1 MDQEYRN
8 QTLLK
13 PLKPTRKQVVVIG
26 GGIIGMSTAYFL
38 AQAGHQVALIE
49 QRRNVAEVATLG
61 NSGML
66 ATASTTPWAIN
77 GMRRRILSGVFS
89 QEAATILN
97 ARLSPSLWRW
107 LLHWTSGPE
116 LQRYQLQCERM
127 QRLASY
133 SQHILLQLQQHHPLD
148 YEQSHGLLKL
158 FRTEKELAATAPLQ
172 AMLSER
178 NVAFKLLD
186 SAAAQTLEP
195 ALATSRNIAGGL
207 YFPELASGN
216 CTLFT
221 KQLKSLA
228 IASGV
233 QCHFGLKVDAV
244 EPQDS
249 RVALKIGKDVLH
261 ADAVVVAAG
270 VGSMALLKKLSIKV
284 PLQAVKTYTAT
295 AAVKNH
301 DAAPTLA
308 LQDDAYNVTMARFG
322 ERIRIAGI
330 AELGATDTTIDDKA
344 LRTLLKVTQDWYP
357 DAANYHNA
365 QMWTGHIPM
374 LADEVPL
381 VGATGS
387 SNVYINIGHGG
398 SGWSM
403 ALGAANIVADQL
415 SGRTPEIDTDGL
427 TLARYRR

>member
-1 MDQEYRN
+1 VIQQE
-8 QTLLK
+8 LLK
-13 PLKPTRKQVVVIG
+13 PAQRQIVVIG
-26 GGIIGMSTAYFL
+26 GGVIGMCTAFFL
-38 AQAGHQVALIE
+38 AEAGHQVALIE
-49 QRRNVAEVATLG
+49 QRRNVAEVSTLG

-66 ATASTTPWAIN
+66 APASATPWAVD
-77 GMRRRILSGVFS
+77 GMRKRILSGLFS

-107 LLHWTSGPE
+107 LLRWTSKPE
-116 LQRYQLQCERM
+116 LQRYQLHMERM

-133 SQHILLQLQQHHPLD
+133 SQGILLQLQQHFQLD
-148 YEQSHGLLKL
+148 YEQSNGLLQL

-172 AMLSER
+172 ALLAER
-178 NVAFKLLD
+178 DVTYQLLD
-186 SAAAQTLEP
+186 GAAAQALEP
-195 ALATSRNIAGGL
+195 ALETARSVAGGL

-221 KQLKSLA
+221 KQLKA
-228 IASGV
+228 IAQARGV
-233 QCHFGLKVDAV
+233 RFHFDLRVDAID
-244 EPQDS
+244 PHDG
-249 RVALKIGKDVLH
+249 RVALRIGNEVLH

-270 VGSMALLKKLSIKV
+270 IGSARLLKPLGIKV

-301 DAAPTLA
+301 DVAPKLA
-308 LQDDAYNVTMARFG
+308 LQDDAYNVTMARIG
-322 ERIRIAGI
+322 DRIRIAGI

-365 QMWTGHIPM
+365 QLWAGHIPM

-381 VGATGS
+381 LGATGS

-403 ALGAANIVADQL
+403 ALGAAKIVADQI
-415 SGRTPEIDTDGL
+415 SGRRSEIDMDGL
-427 TLARYRR
+427 TLARYRP

>member
-1 MDQEYRN
+1 VIQQE
-8 QTLLK
+8 LLK
-13 PLKPTRKQVVVIG
+13 PTQRQIVVIG
-26 GGIIGMSTAYFL
+26 GGVIGMSTAYFL
-38 AQAGHQVALIE
+38 AEAGHQVALIE
-49 QRRNVAEVATLG
+49 QRRNVAEVSTLG

-66 ATASTTPWAIN
+66 APASATPWAVD
-77 GMRRRILSGVFS
+77 GMRKRILSGLFS
-89 QEAATILN
+89 QEASTILN

-107 LLHWTSGPE
+107 ILRWTSKPE
-116 LQRYQLQCERM
+116 LQRYQLHVERM

-133 SQHILLQLQQHHPLD
+133 SQDILLQLQQHFQLD
-148 YEQSHGLLKL
+148 YEQSNGLLQL

-172 AMLSER
+172 ALLAER
-178 NVAFKLLD
+178 DVTYRLLD
-186 SAAAQTLEP
+186 GASAQTLEP
-195 ALATSRNIAGGL
+195 ALETARSVAGGL
-207 YFPELASGN
+207 YFPELAAGN

-221 KQLKSLA
+221 KQLKA
-228 IASGV
+228 IAQARGV
-233 QCHFGLKVDAV
+233 RFHFDLRVDAID
-244 EPQDS
+244 PQDG
-249 RVALKIGKDVLH
+249 RVALRIGNDVLH

-270 VGSMALLKKLSIKV
+270 IGSARLLKPLGIKV
-284 PLQAVKTYTAT
+284 PLQAIKTYTAT

-301 DAAPTLA
+301 DVAPKLA
-308 LQDDAYNVTMARFG
+308 LQDDAYKVTMARIG
-322 ERIRIAGI
+322 ERIRVAGI

-365 QMWTGHIPM
+365 QLWTGHIPM

-387 SNVYINIGHGG
+387 SNVYINLGHGG

-403 ALGAANIVADQL
+403 ALGAAKIVADQI
-415 SGRTPEIDTDGL
+415 SGRTPEIDMDGL

>member
-1 MDQEYRN
+1 MIDQE
-8 QTLLK
+8 LLK
-13 PLKPTRKQVVVIG
+13 PARRQIVVIG
-26 GGIIGMSTAYFL
+26 GGVIGMSTAYFL
-38 AQAGHQVALIE
+38 AEAGHQVALIE
-49 QRRNVAEVATLG
+49 QHRNVAEMSTLG

-66 ATASTTPWAIN
+66 ATAATTPWAVN
-77 GMRRRILSGVFS
+77 GMRKRIFTGLFS

-107 LLHWTSGPE
+107 LLRWTSTPE
-116 LQRYQLQCERM
+116 LQRYQLHCERM

-133 SQHILLQLQQHHPLD
+133 SQQILLQLQQQCQLD
-148 YEQSHGLLKL
+148 YEQTNGLLQL
-158 FRTEKELAATAPLQ
+158 FRTEKELTATAPLQ
-172 AMLSER
+172 ALLSER
-178 NVAFKLLD
+178 NVAYQLLD
-186 SAAAQTLEP
+186 GAAAQALEP
-195 ALATSRNIAGGL
+195 ALATARSVAGGL

-228 IASGV
+228 HASGV
-233 QCHFGLKVDAV
+233 QFHFDLRVDALN
-244 EPQDS
+244 PQDG
-249 RVALKIGKDVLH
+249 RVALKIGSEVLY

-270 VGSMALLKKLSIKV
+270 IGSARLLKNLGVKV

-301 DAAPTLA
+301 DVAPRLA
-308 LQDDAYNVTMARFG
+308 LQDNAYKVTMARIG
-322 ERIRIAGI
+322 ERIRIAGV

-381 VGATGS
+381 IGATAS

-403 ALGAANIVADQL
+403 ALGAAKIVADQI
-415 SGRTPEIDTDGL
+415 SGRMPEIDIDGL